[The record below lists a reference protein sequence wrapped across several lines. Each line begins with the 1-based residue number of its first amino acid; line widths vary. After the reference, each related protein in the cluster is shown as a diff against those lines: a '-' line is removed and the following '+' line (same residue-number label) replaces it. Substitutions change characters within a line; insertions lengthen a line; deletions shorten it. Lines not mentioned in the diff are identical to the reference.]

1 MYECFHCGARAVIWD
16 ADFDSEDY
24 GYEPGG
30 IVHVCHCCNC
40 GAEITYLLPGLE
52 DGGNEDERESNMGS
66 V

>member
-30 IVHVCHCCNC
+30 IVHVYVN
-40 GAEITYLLPGLE
+40 GTPVLE
-52 DGGNEDERESNMGS
+52 NGEFIGGRAGEVILKER
-66 V
+66 